1 VLLPRGLGVI
11 PLVALAPTNCV
22 SSQRR
27 NRNADERAIFEDQVV
42 SFRALGQRRAAR
54 AIAAGEQQW

>member
-1 VLLPRGLGVI
+1 LGVI